1 MKVAIIGCTHA
12 GISAMKQC
20 LKYYPDAEITV
31 YERHA
36 SISYLSCATYLHIS
50 GTVKNLEDAMY
61 ADPDEFTKQ
70 GVNMRMEHDVITI
83 DSKKQTILAQNLKT
97 KKFVNDTYDK
107 LIMTTGSRTSIPVI
121 QGIENPKVMLCKTC
135 DQARQLGEAAKKC
148 HTIAI
153 IGGGYAGVELAE
165 GYVKSGHEVILI
177 HKHTHLLNEYMD
189 PVMAENV
196 KTLLEQNDI
205 KVLTETTVTRF
216 ENTEDNRVLVKTN
229 NQTFTVDMVAINPG
243 VLPQSDILKG
253 QVKMAKNGAILTNE
267 YMETSDPDIFAAGDV
282 TEVHYNPTLSS
293 RYIPLASHAIRQGN
307 IAGTN
312 LFKRQ
317 LKSMGT
323 QATTAMLLFDQTVAC
338 TGLTI
343 EAAKAA
349 GFDVQSV
356 FFNGIYRPAF
366 MPTNATID
374 IELIYDRKTRRVLG
388 AQLMSPHEV
397 SQSANTISVIIQN
410 KNTID
415 DLAYVDMLF
424 SPNFDEPFNYLN
436 LAAQQAVDQEFKYSN
451 K

>member
-50 GTVKNLEDAMY
+50 GSVPNLEDAMY
-61 ADPDEFTKQ
+61 ADPDEFSKQ

-83 DSKKQTILAQNLKT
+83 DSKKHTIFAQNLKT
-97 KKFVNDTYDK
+97 KEFINDTYDK

-135 DQARQLGEAAKKC
+135 DQARKLGEAAKKC
-148 HTIAI
+148 HKIAI

-165 GYVKSGHEVILI
+165 GYVKSGHEVVLI

-205 KVLTETTVTRF
+205 KVLTKTTVTRF
-216 ENTEDNRVLVKTN
+216 ENTENNQVLIKTN
-229 NQTFTVDMVAINPG
+229 NQNFTVDMVAINPG

-253 QVKMAKNGAILTNE
+253 QVEMAKNGAILTNE
-267 YMETSDPDIFAAGDV
+267 YMETSNPDIFAAGDV
-282 TEVHYNPTLSS
+282 TQVHYNPTLTS

-307 IAGTN
+307 IAGAN
-312 LFKRQ
+312 LFKHH

-343 EAAKAA
+343 EAAKTA

-366 MPTNATID
+366 MPSNATID
-374 IELIYDRKTRRVLG
+374 IELLYDRKTRRVLG
-388 AQLMSPHEV
+388 AQLMSPHEI

-436 LAAQQAVDQEFKYSN
+436 LAAQKAVDQEFKHN
-451 K
+451 N